1 MVRSS
6 LVGIAAAIALC
17 AGSSTSLAQVG
28 TAFTYQGSLAV
39 AGTPQN
45 GTFDLYFRL
54 MSASGGG
61 FPLATTCVDNVSVV
75 DGRFTVSLD
84 FGNQFAGQR
93 RYLEILVRSD
103 TGTACTDLTGYDTLS
118 PRQELTATPYALF
131 ALNGN
136 PGPTGPQ
143 GPQGPQ
149 GPTGLTGPAGSTGP
163 QGPIGPTGN
172 TGPQGLQGPIGNTG
186 PQGPQG
192 VQGPAGS
199 NGAFSL
205 NGTSAFYNGGNV
217 GVGTN
222 VPAQKVDVV
231 GAIRASSDATH
242 GMVIRGTGN
251 NTVPAELYFDKTAV
265 GAANASAVGF
275 ASNRGHFTWVN
286 GADRM
291 NILTNGNVGI
301 GTTTPVAK
309 LSFGNTAGLGD
320 AGPTVALYE
329 FGTDKYGFGV
339 GNAKMDFWS
348 GGAIKAQL
356 TSAGIFDVVGDGR
369 IGVSGT
375 NNPATEVSMSL
386 SKQAVN
392 AYWRG
397 GMVLGNDRLG
407 IYAGFDEMITIGTQS
422 GCVGI
427 GTTSPQS
434 RLSFG
439 GYLDATRPT
448 ITLYQSG
455 SDRYGVGME
464 LGAMNFWAAGAVK
477 AKLRNDGV
485 FEVKT
490 LQINGGSD
498 LVEGFDSQAV
508 DIEPG
513 TLMVIDP
520 AHPGQLMP
528 STSAYDSKVAG
539 IVSGAGG
546 VNPGIKMGQ
555 DGVMDGKNPIAMTGR
570 VYVKCSTSN
579 GTIQPGDRLTTSD
592 IAGYAMKA
600 TDPTLADGAVIGKA
614 MSALDKDTGLVLV
627 LVNLQ

>member
-1 MVRSS
+1 MVRKSA
-6 LVGIAAAIALC
+6 VGIATAIALC

-45 GTFDLYFRL
+45 GTFDMYFRL

-61 FPLATTCVDNVSVV
+61 FPLATTCADNVSVV
-75 DGRFTVSLD
+75 DGKFTVSLD

-163 QGPIGPTGN
+163 QGPVGLTGN
-172 TGPQGLQGPIGNTG
+172 TGPQGPIGNTGPQGPIGNTG

-205 NGTSAFYNGGNV
+205 NGTSAFY
-217 GVGTN
+217 
-222 VPAQKVDVV
+222 
-231 GAIRASSDATH
+231 
-242 GMVIRGTGN
+242 
-251 NTVPAELYFDKTAV
+251 
-265 GAANASAVGF
+265 SA
-275 ASNRGHFTWVN
+275 
-286 GADRM
+286 
-291 NILTNGNVGI
+291 GNVGI
-301 GTTTPVAK
+301 GTNTPQSAMK
-309 LSFGNTAGLGD
+309 LDVNGGSFHRYATFGNTFVNVPSVPLTLSSSTNNAMLYSNSSGASWNVAGYSD
-320 AGPTVALYE
+320 QYFIA
-329 FGTDKYGFGV
+329 KSGV
-339 GNAKMDFWS
+339 GTP
-348 GGAIKAQL
+348 AI
-356 TSAGIFDVVGDGR
+356 F
-369 IGVSGT
+369 VSGST
-375 NNPATEVSMSL
+375 LN
-386 SKQAVN
+386 
-392 AYWRG
+392 
-397 GMVLGNDRLG
+397 
-407 IYAGFDEMITIGTQS
+407 
-422 GCVGI
+422 VGI
-427 GTTSPQS
+427 GTSTPAFPLDVAGTLRAGFMQTGSLQAATLNADSLELRAPGSTPFLDFSSDTTSDYGARILYDS
-434 RLSFG
+434 GTDKLNVFG
-439 GYLDATRPT
+439 A
-448 ITLYQSG
+448 
-455 SDRYGVGME
+455 
-464 LGAMNFWAAGAVK
+464 ANFSVNV
-477 AKLRNDGV
+477 LEIR
-485 FEVKT
+485 
-490 LQINGGSD
+490 GGSD
-498 LVEGFDSQAV
+498 LVEGFDSQTA
-508 DIEPG
+508 DLEPG

-539 IVSGAGG
+539 IVSGANG

-570 VYVKCSTSN
+570 VYVKCTIAN
-579 GTIQPGDRLTTSD
+579 GRIMPGDLLTTSD
-592 IAGYAMKA
+592 TAGHAMKA
-600 TDPTLADGAVIGKA
+600 SDRSLAPGATIGKA